1 MQEYIEA
8 IDFTADI
15 RIIINLG
22 LSGTQLAEIPDLTF
36 DGFKTGDFSPVL
48 RGSTQPCHLFV
59 LSLLQNQLQGL
70 PLLKAP
76 AFGAQHL
83 SRCL

>member
-22 LSGTQLAEIPDLTF
+22 LSGTQLAERADLIF
-36 DGFKTGDFSPVL
+36 DGFKTSDFYPVL
-48 RGSTQPCHLFV
+48 GGSTQPCHLFV
-59 LSLLQNQLQGL
+59 FSLLQNQLQGL

-76 AFGAQHL
+76 AFGAQRL